1 MSGLT
6 AGPIRPAA
14 APGNEPG
21 EELPKLTKRVLVCD
35 DDPNLSKLLKTTLE
49 RLLDVTVTTVPSGID
64 ALELLDKERFDM
76 MVLDHLMPKIDG
88 LETLKRVRTIPNGIE
103 LPILFYSAI
112 DLRMVAVKE
121 GANQFLRKPSNV
133 TEISRTCANL
143 LGIETRK

>member
-1 MSGLT
+1 M
-6 AGPIRPAA
+6 
-14 APGNEPG
+14 
-21 EELPKLTKRVLVCD
+21 TKRVLVCD

-88 LETLKRVRTIPNGIE
+88 LETLKRVRGIPNGTN

-133 TEISRTCANL
+133 TEISRACANL
-143 LGIETRK
+143 LGIDPPK